1 MAEIL
6 VLGAGMVGV
15 STALALQARGHAVQ
29 LLDRGAPGRET
40 SFGNAGVIQ
49 TEAAEPYAMPRDP
62 RVILAMMTG
71 RSNDLTWSLRG
82 LAGMAPALWSYF
94 RNSAPTRHAAL
105 SQTYAR
111 LTSRAAQDHQPLI
124 EAAGCDNLIARDG
137 MAQIYRDPRAFERDA
152 TDAERIAAR
161 YGPRFCTFDGAS
173 YRREDPA
180 LQAEPAGVLL
190 WSDTWSCSSP
200 GGLVAAYAALFER
213 RGGRILGGDA
223 ESLAQD
229 GSGWTVATADGPL
242 AAQHV
247 VIALGPW
254 APRLLRRFDYRIPM
268 VLKRG
273 YHGHFQTNQTPRRP
287 IVDMDN
293 GVVASPMQT
302 GLRIATGAA
311 LVAHDAPA
319 DLRQLERGRRALG
332 DMLQIGPRITEPQWS
347 GTRPCMPDMLP
358 MVGAAPRH
366 PGMWFHF
373 GHGHQGFTLGPTTA
387 EVLATSL
394 EDGEDEL
401 TRALSPARRI

>member
-15 STALALQARGHAVQ
+15 STALALQARGHSVQ

-94 RNSAPTRHAAL
+94 RNSAASRHAVL

-213 RGGRILGGDA
+213 RGGRD
-223 ESLAQD
+223 
-229 GSGWTVATADGPL
+229 
-242 AAQHV
+242 
-247 VIALGPW
+247 PW
-254 APRLLRRFDYRIPM
+254 RR
-268 VLKRG
+268 RG
-273 YHGHFQTNQTPRRP
+273 KPCPRR
-287 IVDMDN
+287 
-293 GVVASPMQT
+293 
-302 GLRIATGAA
+302 LRLDGRHRGWAACRTACGDRPRPLGAA
-311 LVAHDAPA
+311 AFAPFR
-319 DLRQLERGRRALG
+319 LSH
-332 DMLQIGPRITEPQWS
+332 PN
-347 GTRPCMPDMLP
+347 
-358 MVGAAPRH
+358 GAQAR
-366 PGMWFHF
+366 
-373 GHGHQGFTLGPTTA
+373 L
-387 EVLATSL
+387 S
-394 EDGEDEL
+394 
-401 TRALSPARRI
+401 RALSDRSGPAPPDRRYGQWRRRLAHADRAAHRHRCRACGP